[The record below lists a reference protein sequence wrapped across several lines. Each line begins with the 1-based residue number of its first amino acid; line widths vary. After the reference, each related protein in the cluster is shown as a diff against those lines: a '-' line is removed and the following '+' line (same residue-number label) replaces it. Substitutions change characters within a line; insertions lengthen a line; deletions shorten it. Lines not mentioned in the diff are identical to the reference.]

1 MVKLRNAIK
10 AVGLHEERG
19 GQSRAKRILRLGSPY
34 EAAGRFTRESWNVT
48 TAPGGC
54 ATSITGEIRCAM
66 EPALCAPRV
75 ASTIGTA
82 QVHRFRLKLPNMG
95 SSEWAEPVLQWGLPV
110 KALRGICGPQR
121 LPGLRISRGTVRKPA
136 GEA

>member
-34 EAAGRFTRESWNVT
+34 EAAGRFTRESVECHHGTRRLCNQHNWRNSMCD
-48 TAPGGC
+48 G
-54 ATSITGEIRCAM
+54 TSSLCSPSSFNDWHSAGASFLSKAAQHGFLRAGSAHSAM
-66 EPALCAPRV
+66 EIAREGTQRHMWPLMPAWV
-75 ASTIGTA
+75 A
-82 QVHRFRLKLPNMG
+82 HLP
-95 SSEWAEPVLQWGLPV
+95 
-110 KALRGICGPQR
+110 
-121 LPGLRISRGTVRKPA
+121 GTVRKPA